1 MNKSFL
7 FVLFVSYFAYSG
19 LRLDTLTV
27 DNGGKIR
34 KINSDTVNS
43 IYDSAKIV
51 KADSIN
57 SIDAIRTN
65 RVYFGISKGDTTYS
79 VTDTSKRIRT
89 DSIKVFG
96 KTNSISSTTGT
107 IQCDGGVSVD
117 SSIWCGKN
125 LRVVDSAHIA
135 NAVKTSRL
143 YYGISKGDS
152 SYTYKDTSKIV
163 KTDSIN
169 VASQGIF
176 GNKITYDGRFATI
189 GTRDDTNTVTI
200 ATGAGYTKI
209 TGLDKTN
216 GSNSIIVADTANDQ
230 LVFPDTGY
238 YWVSF
243 NISAFPSVANIV
255 WKSAIFVNGVEIDL
269 IHTMNK
275 LANVNDIQAIGG
287 AAGPVYIGT
296 ANHVADVRM
305 RHDNGSDQNINITYA
320 AIQAHYIGNKQ

>member
-117 SSIWCGKN
+117 SSIWCGKY
-125 LRVVDSAHIA
+125 LMQ
-135 NAVKTSRL
+135 
-143 YYGISKGDS
+143 
-152 SYTYKDTSKIV
+152 
-163 KTDSIN
+163 
-169 VASQGIF
+169 QGIY
-176 GNKITYDGRFATI
+176 GAINIYDNSTAQS
-189 GTRDDTNTVTI
+189 VP
-200 ATGAGYTKI
+200 TGATYTKLTCFPSI
-209 TGLDKTN
+209 GL
-216 GSNSIIVADTANDQ
+216 NSYVTCDTANDKITFTKTGKYRVSATLSFSCGTNNVEWRVAGFLNNVEQNQ
-230 LVFPDTGY
+230 LHF
-238 YWVSF
+238 
-243 NISAFPSVANIV
+243 IR
-255 WKSAIFVNGVEIDL
+255 K
-269 IHTMNK
+269 
-275 LANVNDIQAIGG
+275 
-287 AAGPVYIGT
+287 IGT
-296 ANHVADVRM
+296 AGDVGNAGITGFINVSTEPWDLDLRA
-305 RHDNGSDQNINITYA
+305 RHDNGGSVDLTVVY
-320 AIQAHYIGNKQ
+320 GNLNVEYVGE